1 MFNPGGNPMMQ
12 MVQMLRNGQNP
23 MQMMEQMARKDP
35 RASQAFNMIQ
45 GKSPQQLE
53 QMARNMARE
62 KGIDLD
68 MVMRQMGLM

>member
-1 MFNPGGNPMMQ
+1 MFNPTGNPMMQ
-12 MVQMLRNGQNP
+12 MVQLLRGGQNP
-23 MQMMEQMARKDP
+23 MQLMEQMARQDP
-35 RASQAFNMIQ
+35 KANQALGMIK

-68 MVMRQMGLM
+68 MMLRQMGLM

>member
-1 MFNPGGNPMMQ
+1 MMQ

-35 RASQAFNMIQ
+35 RANQAFNMIQ

>member
-1 MFNPGGNPMMQ
+1 MFNGAGNPMMQ
-12 MVQMLRNGQNP
+12 ML
-23 MQMMEQMARKDP
+23 QMMKSGQSPVGMMQQMAQQDP
-35 RASQAFNMIQ
+35 RAQQAMNMIQ

-68 MVMRQMGLM
+68 MMLRQMGLK